1 MRFRHF
7 GAVVTAEADAATL
20 DIPLA
25 ANAFAYGQLRWL
37 EGANTGI
44 TADVVANTANRLSLT
59 RPPHF
64 PVTPGTKVELIEGC
78 DKRLETCAT
87 RFGNAINFR
96 GEPHLPGNDLL
107 TRYPG
112 AG

>member
-1 MRFRHF
+1 MRFRH
-7 GAVVTAEADAATL
+7 ARRAASTDQEDITL
-20 DIPLA
+20 DSPV
-25 ANAFAYGQLRWL
+25 ANDILSYGKLRWL
-37 EGANTGI
+37 DGANTGLA
-44 TADVVANTANRLSLT
+44 ADIIANSASVVTLARS
-59 RPPHF
+59 PHF
-64 PVTPGTKVELIEGC
+64 LVASGATIELIEGC